1 MKKGTRRVGRGCWS
15 CGPVACLHAVHMCAF
30 AKTKWQFPLYS
41 SYDRSRQTKDPKCM
55 QLPRIIST
63 DKVASGPQSG
73 PFQACS
79 EPCGPLRIS
88 ALEVCAEKNLPAT
101 GLDARN
107 PSAKGLGT
115 RVQAFEQ
122 RSWCNGIRSYSLRL
136 LLHDCGLMRL
146 MPPCFLCNVPLETA
160 GPTAGEETA
169 CGSQPWIAQRDP

>member
-15 CGPVACLHAVHMCAF
+15 CGPVAYLHAVHMCAF

-41 SYDRSRQTKDPKCM
+41 SYDRNRQTKDPKCM

-88 ALEVCAEKNLPAT
+88 ALEVCAEKTFSP
-101 GLDARN
+101 LD
-107 PSAKGLGT
+107 LMQET
-115 RVQAFEQ
+115 RVQKVLEPG
-122 RSWCNGIRSYSLRL
+122 SK
-136 LLHDCGLMRL
+136 
-146 MPPCFLCNVPLETA
+146 PLSSKA
-160 GPTAGEETA
+160 GAMG
-169 CGSQPWIAQRDP
+169 